1 MQLND
6 HTDIGLRLLMT
17 LGASE
22 PRRWMTKDLAS
33 VHGLSFTHVQKVV
46 QSLESAGL
54 VETFRGRGGGVVL
67 ADGARDVTVGHVV
80 RRLESNFHL
89 VRCFRAGA
97 SDCVL
102 EGGCALA
109 GSLRRA
115 RDAFFAELD
124 DVTLGEVIQATPRAL
139 EITL

>member
-17 LGASE
+17 LGGSE
-22 PRRWMTKDLAS
+22 PKRWMTKTLAS
-33 VHGLSFTHVQKVV
+33 VHGLSFSHVQKVV

-54 VETFRGRGGGVVL
+54 VETFRGRGGGVAL
-67 ADGARDVTVGHVV
+67 AEGARDATIGEVV
-80 RRLESNFHL
+80 RQLETNFHL
-89 VRCFRAGA
+89 VRCFRPEE

-109 GSLRRA
+109 GALRRA
-115 RDAFFAELD
+115 RDAFFDELD
-124 DVTLGEVIQATPRAL
+124 CTTLDEVIRATPGVTEL
-139 EITL
+139 TP